1 MKTLTSFG
9 CYSAVLLLLAGCAS
23 TGSRKMTVAP
33 AVPGTIPLEVY
44 MVTDGL
50 PFGEKGW
57 RGTQNDV
64 VDFVQQLIRREKMY
78 AVNADFNW
86 SGQVT
91 LVEHPGITRPMTIS
105 AFFNA
110 IVLNNWTANH
120 INIYF
125 AGQVGVGLA
134 VNIDPAEAQNQLP
147 LPRSITVVNDGFDLG
162 QSPSSLLAGNLLE
175 HEITHF
181 FARWLNRTFTVPG
194 PPRTYNAQVMGT
206 PTEHLQD
213 LSINILDLFFP
224 HPDLAIPG
232 RSNQVG
238 SERNDIWNR
247 IDQNRV
253 FVP

>member
-1 MKTLTSFG
+1 MNTFKSFG

-23 TGSRKMTVAP
+23 SRKVTVAP
-33 AVPGTIPLEVY
+33 AVPGTIPLEVFI
-44 MVTDGL
+44 VTDGL

-57 RGTQNDV
+57 RGTENDV
-64 VDFVQQLIRREKMY
+64 VDFIQKLIGNEKMY
-78 AVNADFNW
+78 ALNADFGW

-91 LVEHPGITRPMTIS
+91 LVENPGITRPMTTS
-105 AFFNA
+105 AFYNA
-110 IVLNNWTANH
+110 IVLHHWTANH

-125 AGQVGVGLA
+125 AGQVGVGVLSF
-134 VNIDPAEAQNQLP
+134 NIDPEEAQSQP
-147 LPRSITVVNDGFDLG
+147 LPRSITVVNDGFDNG
-162 QSPSSLLAGNLLE
+162 FSPQALLAGNALE

-181 FARWLNRTFTVPG
+181 FARWLNRTFTIPG
-194 PPRTYNAQVMGT
+194 PVRTYNAQVLGMH
-206 PTEHLQD
+206 TEHVPD

-224 HPDLAIPG
+224 YPDLVVPG